1 MIITTVIA
9 IDVNWLGC
17 IRCPSKSELLLNEFL
32 RPESYNCFYILL
44 YDTLS
49 SLFFFFF
56 SFITLSFFPLYSSC
70 SSWLQNRAVVDS
82 IEMLQRLAHTATMA
96 KMVLMMMASLIIL
109 MSRLSSARP
118 QLRRLRLSR
127 QADGCLASGRAG
139 VRTGR
144 RPKGR
149 SVAAKYSV
157 LKVLMLAPS

>member
-32 RPESYNCFYILL
+32 RPESYNCFFIFCCMILCL
-44 YDTLS
+44 PFFL
-49 SLFFFFF
+49 LFFYN
-56 SFITLSFFPLYSSC
+56 SFFFPLYSSC

>member
-32 RPESYNCFYILL
+32 RPESYNCFIFCCMILCL
-44 YDTLS
+44 PSFL
-49 SLFFFFF
+49 LFFYN
-56 SFITLSFFPLYSSC
+56 SFFFPLYSSC

>member
-32 RPESYNCFYILL
+32 RPESYNCFIFCCMILCL
-44 YDTLS
+44 PIFFLL
-49 SLFFFFF
+49 LFFI

-139 VRTGR
+139 
-144 RPKGR
+144 GR
-149 SVAAKYSV
+149 SNGQAAERAV
-157 LKVLMLAPS
+157 CGG

>member
-1 MIITTVIA
+1 
-9 IDVNWLGC
+9 
-17 IRCPSKSELLLNEFL
+17 
-32 RPESYNCFYILL
+32 
-44 YDTLS
+44 
-49 SLFFFFF
+49 
-56 SFITLSFFPLYSSC
+56 
-70 SSWLQNRAVVDS
+70 
-82 IEMLQRLAHTATMA
+82 MLQRLAHTATMA

-139 VRTGR
+139 VRTAGR

>member
-32 RPESYNCFYILL
+32 RPESYNCFIFCCMILCL
-44 YDTLS
+44 PFFL
-49 SLFFFFF
+49 LFFYN
-56 SFITLSFFPLYSSC
+56 SFFFPLYSSC

>member
-32 RPESYNCFYILL
+32 RPESYNCFIFCCMILCL
-44 YDTLS
+44 PFFL
-49 SLFFFFF
+49 LFFYN
-56 SFITLSFFPLYSSC
+56 SFLFFPLYSSC

-118 QLRRLRLSR
+118 QLRRLRLGR

-157 LKVLMLAPS
+157 LNVLMLAPS

>member
-56 SFITLSFFPLYSSC
+56 SVITLSFFFPFILLIVHLDC
-70 SSWLQNRAVVDS
+70 K
-82 IEMLQRLAHTATMA
+82 IELL
-96 KMVLMMMASLIIL
+96 
-109 MSRLSSARP
+109 
-118 QLRRLRLSR
+118 
-127 QADGCLASGRAG
+127 
-139 VRTGR
+139 
-144 RPKGR
+144 
-149 SVAAKYSV
+149 
-157 LKVLMLAPS
+157 

>member
-32 RPESYNCFYILL
+32 RPESYNCFL
-44 YDTLS
+44 YFVVWYS
-49 SLFFFFF
+49 VFPSFFF

-157 LKVLMLAPS
+157 LKVLMLAPI